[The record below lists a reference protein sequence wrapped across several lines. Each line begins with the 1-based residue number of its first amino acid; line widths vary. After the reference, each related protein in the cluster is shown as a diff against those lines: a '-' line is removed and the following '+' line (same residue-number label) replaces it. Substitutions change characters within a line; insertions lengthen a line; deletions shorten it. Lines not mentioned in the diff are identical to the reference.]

1 MVRNIDNEIL
11 IYYLTSQDNT
21 VKQIADRYEVSIH
34 KVNKVI
40 DSYFKEKTCKHEFY
54 EIDSWTGLKQCKHCD
69 KLKS

>member
-40 DSYFKEKTCKHEFY
+40 DSYFKEQTY
-54 EIDSWTGLKQCKHCD
+54 QVR
-69 KLKS
+69 